1 MSYFKGLYPILI
13 KIFNL
18 LKVLSTL
25 IDGDAAKS
33 NITLN
38 SSCRRLLKGK
48 ELFSKH
54 TIESEIADF
63 HIFNFF
69 EVRHFHSGKE
79 QSEIF
84 H

>member
-1 MSYFKGLYPILI
+1 M
-13 KIFNL
+13 
-18 LKVLSTL
+18 
-25 IDGDAAKS
+25 DGDAAKS

-48 ELFSKH
+48 ELLSKY

-63 HIFNFF
+63 HIFSFLF

-79 QSEIF
+79 QSEMF